1 MLKRILKL
9 PTWSSRFVKMSV
21 NLVMLIIIVFF
32 VAGDGA
38 VQENDCEAQG
48 YGLDFAV
55 YGSDK
60 HANARQKLLQSKRN
74 FIYDRITLVVSDQTI
89 SWNNH
94 RGESASLRDPS
105 LFALAG
111 QSDNQ
116 GDVNYDVYLG
126 LNRVIDGDYRSGQ
139 GLCKVVATWLK

>member
-1 MLKRILKL
+1 
-9 PTWSSRFVKMSV
+9 MSV
-21 NLVMLIIIVFF
+21 NLVMIIIIVFF

-60 HANARQKLLQSKRN
+60 HVNARQKLLQSKRN